1 MTRKFKLRIIYIN
14 FLTQILA
21 GIVQIFQDLILEIL
35 FLSSG
40 GKFISFAVSLLYLSL
55 YIGNDI
61 FTLFFIDFNKNYH
74 PSHKISCYLQVFY
87 KKLFLKISKMPSFT
101 SVMRPIFNKDI
112 FQQLLIF
119 YLQCF
124 QVDEIFFLIGIHSM
138 QG

>member
-40 GKFISFAVSLLYLSL
+40 GKFISFAVLCIN
-55 YIGNDI
+55 IGNDI

-74 PSHKISCYLQVFY
+74 PSHKISCYL
-87 KKLFLKISKMPSFT
+87 
-101 SVMRPIFNKDI
+101 
-112 FQQLLIF
+112 
-119 YLQCF
+119 
-124 QVDEIFFLIGIHSM
+124 
-138 QG
+138 